1 MNQWSEM
8 RMKKKL
14 ALLTVGALLGVA
26 ASAPVCAAVA
36 GGRDAGANAA
46 ARNVELV
53 RGAARDMPLGQ
64 AIHAIVPREF
74 TVRTS
79 GIARQVLDEPVSWSG
94 GRAWTE
100 VLLDL
105 LDPYPDLAADIS
117 LSTRKVTV
125 RQLPQGAR
133 MAALQEE
140 AAAEAAAAAR
150 RESKT
155 ESGDAARRA
164 LPAAVQPRP
173 VAAGGSAA
181 ARQAPAANATQE
193 ATLAVMQMAIQ
204 TATQTAIQSAVQAAL
219 QNAGAPAKPAATA
232 PAVASAAPAAPPP
245 APAAAAPVP
254 PAPVKAAPPPLP
266 TWEILPR
273 DRSVRTALER
283 WTASAGWQL
292 SWELAVDYPVVART
306 SISGTFESAVEAV
319 AQSLERAEV
328 PVKAVMYRGNRVLRI
343 VAKGSE

>member
-1 MNQWSEM
+1 MQ
-8 RMKKKL
+8 MKKKL
-14 ALLTVGALLGVA
+14 ALLTVAALFSVA

-74 TVRTS
+74 TVRTA
-79 GIARQVLDEPVSWSG
+79 GIARQMLDEPVSWSG

-100 VLLDL
+100 VLLEL
-105 LDPYPDLAADIS
+105 LEPYPDLAADIS
-117 LSTRKVTV
+117 LSARRVTV
-125 RQLPQGAR
+125 RQVPQGAR

-140 AAAEAAAAAR
+140 AAAEAAAAPR
-150 RESKT
+150 RESRA
-155 ESGDAARRA
+155 ESGDTARRA
-164 LPAAVQPRP
+164 PPAAVQAKPV
-173 VAAGGSAA
+173 VAAAS
-181 ARQAPAANATQE
+181 RQQPAAHATQE

-232 PAVASAAPAAPPP
+232 QALVSAAPAAPPP
-245 APAAAAPVP
+245 APPAAP
-254 PAPVKAAPPPLP
+254 PAPAKAVPPPLP

-273 DRSVRTALER
+273 DRSVRAALER

-292 SWELAVDYPVVART
+292 SWEMAVDYPVVTRT
-306 SISGTFESAVEAV
+306 TISGTFETAVEAV